1 MTLDNK
7 EVKIISNLLNPLYC
21 SPYSYENLSRLSN
34 LVIIFPYSSTI
45 LYINPLSA
53 HLKSVE
59 FLSSER
65 ERKEILRFYESDN
78 FLNRDKMCLNFF
90 EICVEAPMNSHSKV
104 IMQRSRRSM

>member
-7 EVKIISNLLNPLYC
+7 EVKIISNLLNPLYGYKKNC

-34 LVIIFPYSSTI
+34 IVIIFFFPYSSI

-59 FLSSER
+59 FLSR
-65 ERKEILRFYESDN
+65 ERAKGNFKIL
-78 FLNRDKMCLNFF
+78 
-90 EICVEAPMNSHSKV
+90 
-104 IMQRSRRSM
+104 